1 MLKAYVPQFLL
12 PNKTCLTSN
21 RGKKCTSNAKKERKQ
36 KREKAIIKNLT
47 QMLDINTKF
56 KKTRIN
62 RLLALLGKVNN
73 MKKHIYYEVT
83 LRKN

>member
-1 MLKAYVPQFLL
+1 MLKAHVPQFLL

-21 RGKKCTSNAKKERKQ
+21 RGKKMYIKCKKKERKQ

-47 QMLDINTKF
+47 QMLYINTKF
-56 KKTRIN
+56 KITRIN

-73 MKKHIYYEVT
+73 MKNTYT
-83 LRKN
+83 MR